1 MAPRLSETRR
11 EQLSRRS
18 RRGRLAL
25 LKRTIKSNGVAIAM
39 NSVREGY
46 VTHPQF
52 YPYTGFLLDLE
63 WPPCRGGHAVAAP
76 LELERRIEFSGRE
89 RSHEAAPQAT
99 PPT

>member
-1 MAPRLSETRR
+1 MSPTR
-11 EQLSRRS
+11 SFTPTPVS
-18 RRGRLAL
+18 
-25 LKRTIKSNGVAIAM
+25 
-39 NSVREGY
+39 Y
-46 VTHPQF
+46 C
-52 YPYTGFLLDLE
+52 DLE